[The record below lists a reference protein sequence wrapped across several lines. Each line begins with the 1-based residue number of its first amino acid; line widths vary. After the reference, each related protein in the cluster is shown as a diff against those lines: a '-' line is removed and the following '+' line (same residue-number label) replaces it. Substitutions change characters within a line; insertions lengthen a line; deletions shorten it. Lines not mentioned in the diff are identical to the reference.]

1 MNYPKDIVNRMKR
14 VEGQVRG
21 IVRMMEN
28 NEDCEAVTTQM
39 SAIRSAVDK
48 TIALVVSRN
57 LEQCLIEDLHAGK
70 DTSDTVNEAIRLLVK
85 RK

>member
-1 MNYPKDIVNRMKR
+1 MKR

-21 IVRMMEN
+21 IIRMMED
-28 NEDCEAVTTQM
+28 NEDCEAVTMQM

-48 TIALVVSRN
+48 TIALVVSKN
-57 LEQCLIEDLHAGK
+57 LEQCLREDLHAGK
-70 DTSDTVNEAIRLLVK
+70 ETGESVNEAINLLIR